1 MIYIRKK
8 KTPVFLR
15 ECQSDPFITFKNLRG
30 IDKKQLRESL
40 CDEQNGLCAYC
51 MKRIRPTESG
61 MKVEHLDPQSHNA
74 GNDLDYNNLLA
85 VCYGNMS
92 DASREHTC
100 DTCKG
105 DRELHISPLR
115 PDIEPMIQY
124 RRNGLSAAS
133 DKLPDHTKTEVNT
146 DLNEILN
153 LNHKDLQNN
162 RKAVLE
168 GYLIALSRR
177 KEKGKLPDSFWKAEE
192 TRYKS
197 GERRTEEYKGII
209 LDYIGKKLRRGKH

>member
-1 MIYIRKK
+1 
-8 KTPVFLR
+8 
-15 ECQSDPFITFKNLRG
+15 
-30 IDKKQLRESL
+30 
-40 CDEQNGLCAYC
+40 
-51 MKRIRPTESG
+51 
-61 MKVEHLDPQSHNA
+61 
-74 GNDLDYNNLLA
+74 
-85 VCYGNMS
+85 
-92 DASREHTC
+92 
-100 DTCKG
+100 
-105 DRELHISPLR
+105 
-115 PDIEPMIQY
+115 MIQY
-124 RRNGLSAAS
+124 RRNGLIAAS